1 MTASTQVKLQ
11 SSDGVEMQVGKK
23 RHILFHPRLTHTDM
37 RLARE
42 VAERSV
48 LIKNIVGDLGEE
60 ALTEAI
66 PISNACQ
73 YHHLC

>member
-11 SSDGVEMQVGKK
+11 SSDGVEMQVGKN
-23 RHILFHPRLTHTDM
+23 RHIPSHLRLTHTDM
-37 RLARE
+37 LPARE

-66 PISNACQ
+66 PISNVCQ
-73 YHHLC
+73 